1 MHDLYTLYMVSTT
14 PDGKGGDKSC
24 PIRRS
29 VLWGEHIRLT
39 TANYLLNQ
47 PWISLNTERYL
58 ESSCLSEFQE

>member
-29 VLWGEHIRLT
+29 VLWGDHPYTSHYRELPLELT
-39 TANYLLNQ
+39 LDIFEY
-47 PWISLNTERYL
+47 
-58 ESSCLSEFQE
+58 